1 MLFIKK
7 SMQNLYLENMNKIFT
22 KNHNFNALRKFDI
35 FFKLNQLSKEMK
47 KNPPSK
53 NKKKAGQDGVFIY
66 MYLFTSGFH
75 QYMIL

>member
-35 FFKLNQLSKEMK
+35 FFQTESTFERNEK
-47 KNPPSK
+47 KKPSK

>member
-35 FFKLNQLSKEMK
+35 FFQTESTFERNE
-47 KNPPSK
+47 
-53 NKKKAGQDGVFIY
+53 KKKPARTRKKLAKMEYSFICTYLLVVFIN
-66 MYLFTSGFH
+66 
-75 QYMIL
+75 I

>member
-47 KNPPSK
+47 KKTPARTR
-53 NKKKAGQDGVFIY
+53 KKLAKMEYSFICTYLLVVFIN
-66 MYLFTSGFH
+66 
-75 QYMIL
+75 I